1 MHRLTLY
8 LNLWSLTT
16 YIRIISKDTFVT
28 KSKRRRIVNLMSNY
42 TSSDFSVRKTSTFYN
57 FFPAHCTTII
67 LPTTATTSEATH
79 CRLSDNIPIIME
91 STMTTTS
98 KTFFSVFAMAPI
110 QFHTHHFFYCLCHN
124 SIEIEKIIIFLTHYN
139 IRHSNCVSKS

>member
-16 YIRIISKDTFVT
+16 YIRIISKDTIVT

-57 FFPAHCTTII
+57 FFPAHCTTIM

-98 KTFFSVFAMAPI
+98 KSFFFLFLQWPQSNSTPTFFLLVLLP
-110 QFHTHHFFYCLCHN
+110 QFN
-124 SIEIEKIIIFLTHYN
+124 SNWKEKKSLKSLLLTYN
-139 IRHSNCVSKS
+139 LLVMS